1 MPRLEPPPLPP
12 SKWMRRGVVIAGSG
26 WVFPPPMSMPK
37 PRRATMPGAKH
48 IDEELITELKEM
60 RQRRGM
66 APAMN
71 AEATAKGPY
80 S

>member
-1 MPRLEPPPLPP
+1 
-12 SKWMRRGVVIAGSG
+12 
-26 WVFPPPMSMPK
+26 MSMPK

-48 IDEELITELKEM
+48 IDEELIAELKEM

>member
-26 WVFPPPMSMPK
+26 WVYSPDAEAA
-37 PRRATMPGAKH
+37 PRSATTPGAKH